1 MGLLVNSALDD
12 VAGRRIN
19 RNLAGSENEPRR
31 DYGLRVRPNRLGRG
45 LGSNLDSCGHMDTYH
60 GTRLNETTEAVIMLT
75 IIVATMSKL
84 MMDHRVRLRRRRCG
98 EGLMTGIV
106 SASPPS
112 RLIHTDS
119 LDRQA

>member
-1 MGLLVNSALDD
+1 
-12 VAGRRIN
+12 
-19 RNLAGSENEPRR
+19 
-31 DYGLRVRPNRLGRG
+31 
-45 LGSNLDSCGHMDTYH
+45 MDTYH